1 MPGKAKQA
9 RPYPKHAIRADK
21 TIPRDHAGN
30 EWCVRCQH
38 MGKPGDVRHS
48 GEDDWP
54 PDRYP
59 PVPDGDVSDRI
70 LGEAAGG

>member
-1 MPGKAKQA
+1 VTA
-9 RPYPKHAIRADK
+9 RKRKSRPKHPLRADK
-21 TIPRDHAGN
+21 SVGADLLGN

-54 PDRYP
+54 PDPYP